1 MKDIKKSFE
10 KFKSELL
17 SKGFYDIFKAI
28 LIFVGGL
35 FSTYLI
41 SLFPLV
47 KSYLFADV
55 LIQTYLIVAFAIFT
69 ISLSFLLFSYKSRLD
84 NLIRDNN
91 LDELTGLKN
100 NKALKIVL
108 ESLIKDYK
116 DNKDNTSVILI
127 DIDDFKSFNT
137 KHGYGEADL
146 ILKNLGE
153 LLGSDKR
160 ATDETFRFFQR
171 GDEFVVI
178 AKETNLGQA
187 VQAAERKRRMISN
200 NIFSVAD
207 NNHHI
212 TVCCGVT
219 TLKKED
225 SIETLTNRVSKALE
239 EAKSIKGKNNTKSI
253 S

>member
-1 MKDIKKSFE
+1 MKHIRKSFE

-17 SKGFYDIFKAI
+17 SKGFYDIFKAV

-47 KSYLFADV
+47 KTFLFTDV
-55 LIQTYLIVAFAIFT
+55 IIPTYLIVAFAIFT
-69 ISLSFLLFSYKSRLD
+69 ISLSFLLFRYKSRLD

-100 NKALKIVL
+100 HKALKIVL
-108 ESLIKDYK
+108 ESLIKDF
-116 DNKDNTSVILI
+116 KDNTSVILI

-137 KHGYGEADL
+137 KYGYGEADL
-146 ILKNLGE
+146 ILRKLGE
-153 LLGSDKR
+153 LLASDKR

-178 AKETNLGQA
+178 ARETNLGQA
-187 VQAAERKRRMISN
+187 LQAAERKRKMVGN
-200 NIFSVAD
+200 NIFSIAD
-207 NNHHI
+207 NKHRLTI
-212 TVCCGVT
+212 CCGAT
-219 TLKKED
+219 TLRKDD
-225 SIETLTNRVSKALE
+225 SIESLTDRISKALK

>member
-1 MKDIKKSFE
+1 MRNIKKSFE

-35 FSTYLI
+35 LSTYLI
-41 SLFPLV
+41 SLFPFVKTFLV
-47 KSYLFADV
+47 SDV
-55 LIQTYLIVAFAIFT
+55 TMPMYFIITLGIFI
-69 ISLSFLLFSYKSRLD
+69 ISSLFLLFRYKSKLD
-84 NLIRDNN
+84 NLIRVNN
-91 LDELTGLKN
+91 IDELTGLKN
-100 NKALKIVL
+100 HKALKSLL
-108 ESLIKDYK
+108 EALLKNFK
-116 DNKDNTSVILI
+116 DNISVILI

-137 KHGYGEADL
+137 EYGYGEADL
-146 ILKNLGE
+146 ILKKLGE

-187 VQAAERKRRMISN
+187 LQAAERKRKMISN
-200 NIFSVAD
+200 NIFSVGD
-207 NNHHI
+207 NKHHLTI
-212 TVCCGVT
+212 CCGVT
-219 TLKKED
+219 TLKKND
-225 SIETLTNRVSKALE
+225 SIETLTDRASKALK

>member
-1 MKDIKKSFE
+1 MVF
-10 KFKSELL
+10 
-17 SKGFYDIFKAI
+17 
-28 LIFVGGL
+28 LIFR
-35 FSTYLI
+35 
-41 SLFPLV
+41 
-47 KSYLFADV
+47 
-55 LIQTYLIVAFAIFT
+55 
-69 ISLSFLLFSYKSRLD
+69 YKSKLD

-91 LDELTGLKN
+91 IDELTGLKN
-100 NKALKIVL
+100 HKALKILL
-108 ESLIKDYK
+108 ESLLKNFK
-116 DNKDNTSVILI
+116 DNISFILI

-137 KHGYGEADL
+137 EYGYGEADL
-146 ILKNLGE
+146 ILKKLGE

-187 VQAAERKRRMISN
+187 LQAAERKRKMISN
-200 NIFSVAD
+200 NIFSVGD
-207 NNHHI
+207 NKHHLTI
-212 TVCCGVT
+212 CCGVT

-225 SIETLTNRVSKALE
+225 SIEILTNRVSKALE

>member
-1 MKDIKKSFE
+1 MKHIRKSFE

-17 SKGFYDIFKAI
+17 SKGFYDIFKAV
-28 LIFVGGL
+28 LIFAGGL

-47 KSYLFADV
+47 KTFLFANV
-55 LIQTYLIVAFAIFT
+55 IIPTYLIVAFAIFT
-69 ISLSFLLFSYKSRLD
+69 ISLSFLLFRYKSRLD

-100 NKALKIVL
+100 HKALKIVL
-108 ESLIKDYK
+108 ESLIKDF
-116 DNKDNTSVILI
+116 KDNTSVILI

-137 KHGYGEADL
+137 KYGYGEADL
-146 ILKNLGE
+146 ILKKLGE

-187 VQAAERKRRMISN
+187 LQAAERKREMVGN
-200 NIFSVAD
+200 NIFSITD
-207 NNHHI
+207 NKHRLTI
-212 TVCCGVT
+212 SCGVT
-219 TLKKED
+219 TLKKDD
-225 SIETLTNRVSKALE
+225 SIESLTNRISNALK

>member
-1 MKDIKKSFE
+1 MRNIKKSFE

-17 SKGFYDIFKAI
+17 SKGFYDILKAI

-35 FSTYLI
+35 LSTYLI
-41 SLFPLV
+41 SLFPFVKTFLV
-47 KSYLFADV
+47 SNVTMPMYFIITLG
-55 LIQTYLIVAFAIFT
+55 IFI
-69 ISLSFLLFSYKSRLD
+69 ISSLFLLFRYKSKLD
-84 NLIRDNN
+84 NLIRVNN
-91 LDELTGLKN
+91 IDELTGLEN
-100 NKALKIVL
+100 HKALKILL
-108 ESLIKDYK
+108 ESLLKNFK
-116 DNKDNTSVILI
+116 DNISVILI

-137 KHGYGEADL
+137 EYGYGEADL
-146 ILKNLGE
+146 ILKKLGE

-187 VQAAERKRRMISN
+187 LQAAERKRKMISN
-200 NIFSVAD
+200 NIFSVGD
-207 NNHHI
+207 NKHHLTI
-212 TVCCGVT
+212 CCGVT
-219 TLKKED
+219 TLKKND
-225 SIETLTNRVSKALE
+225 SIETLTDRASKALK

>member
-1 MKDIKKSFE
+1 MKHITKSFE

-17 SKGFYDIFKAI
+17 SKGFYDIFKAV
-28 LIFVGGL
+28 LVFVGGL
-35 FSTYLI
+35 FSTYII

-47 KSYLFADV
+47 KTFLFAHL
-55 LIQTYLIVAFAIFT
+55 LIPTYLIVALAIFI
-69 ISLSFLLFSYKSRLD
+69 ISLSFLLFRYKSRLD

-100 NKALKIVL
+100 HKALKIVL
-108 ESLIKDYK
+108 ESLIKDF
-116 DNKDNTSVILI
+116 KDNTSVILI

-137 KHGYGEADL
+137 KYGYGEADL
-146 ILKNLGE
+146 ILRKLGE
-153 LLGSDKR
+153 LLASDKR

-178 AKETNLGQA
+178 ARETNLGQA
-187 VQAAERKRRMISN
+187 LQAAERKRKIVGN
-200 NIFSVAD
+200 NIFSIAD
-207 NNHHI
+207 NKHRLTI
-212 TVCCGVT
+212 CCGVT
-219 TLKKED
+219 TLLKDD
-225 SIETLTNRVSKALE
+225 SIESLTDRISKALK

>member
-1 MKDIKKSFE
+1 MKHISKSFE

-28 LIFVGGL
+28 VIFVGGL
-35 FSTYLI
+35 FSTYLF
-41 SLFPLV
+41 SLFPLI
-47 KSYLFADV
+47 KNFLIAD
-55 LIQTYLIVAFAIFT
+55 ISIPTYVIISLVIFFV
-69 ISLSFLLFSYKSRLD
+69 SLSFLLLRYKSRLN
-84 NLIRDNN
+84 NLIQENN
-91 LDELTGLKN
+91 IDELTGLKN
-100 NKALKIVL
+100 HKALKIIL
-108 ESLIKDYK
+108 ESFLKDFK
-116 DNKDNTSVILI
+116 DNISVILI

-137 KHGYGEADL
+137 KYSYGEADL
-146 ILKNLGE
+146 ILKKLGE

-187 VQAAERKRRMISN
+187 LQAADRKRELISN
-200 NIFSVAD
+200 NIFSIAD
-207 NNHHI
+207 NKHRLS
-212 TVCCGVT
+212 VCCGVT
-219 TLKKED
+219 TMKKED
-225 SIETLTNRVSKALE
+225 SIESLTNRVSTALK

>member
-1 MKDIKKSFE
+1 MKNIKKSFE

-35 FSTYLI
+35 LSTYLI
-41 SLFPLV
+41 SLFPFVKTFLV
-47 KSYLFADV
+47 SDV
-55 LIQTYLIVAFAIFT
+55 TMPMYFIITLGIFI
-69 ISLSFLLFSYKSRLD
+69 ISSLFLLFRYKSKLD

-91 LDELTGLKN
+91 IDELTGLKN
-100 NKALKIVL
+100 HKAFKILL
-108 ESLIKDYK
+108 ESLLKNFK
-116 DNKDNTSVILI
+116 DNISVILI

-137 KHGYGEADL
+137 EYGYGEADL
-146 ILKNLGE
+146 ILKKLGE

-187 VQAAERKRRMISN
+187 LQAAERKRKMISN
-200 NIFSVAD
+200 NIFSVGD
-207 NNHHI
+207 NKHHLTI
-212 TVCCGVT
+212 CCGVT

>member
-1 MKDIKKSFE
+1 MKNIKKSFE

-35 FSTYLI
+35 STYLI
-41 SLFPLV
+41 NFFPFLKKFLISDV
-47 KSYLFADV
+47 TMPMYFIITLGV
-55 LIQTYLIVAFAIFT
+55 LIII
-69 ISLSFLLFSYKSRLD
+69 LSFLLFRYKSRLD

-100 NKALKIVL
+100 HKALKIVL
-108 ESLIKDYK
+108 ESLIRDF
-116 DNKDNTSVILI
+116 KDNTSVILI

-137 KHGYGEADL
+137 KYGYGEADL
-146 ILKNLGE
+146 ILKKLGG

-187 VQAAERKRRMISN
+187 LQAAERKRKMISN
-200 NIFSVAD
+200 NIFSVGD
-207 NNHHI
+207 NKHHLTI
-212 TVCCGVT
+212 CCGVT
-219 TLKKED
+219 TLKKND
-225 SIETLTNRVSKALE
+225 SIETLTDRVSKALK
-239 EAKSIKGKNNTKSI
+239 EAKGVKGKNNTKSI

>member
-1 MKDIKKSFE
+1 MKNIKKSFE

-35 FSTYLI
+35 LSTYLI
-41 SLFPLV
+41 SLFPFVKTFLV
-47 KSYLFADV
+47 SDV
-55 LIQTYLIVAFAIFT
+55 TMPMYFIITLGVFI
-69 ISLSFLLFSYKSRLD
+69 ISSLFLLFRYKSKLD

-91 LDELTGLKN
+91 IDELTGLKN
-100 NKALKIVL
+100 HKDLKILL
-108 ESLIKDYK
+108 ESLLKNFK
-116 DNKDNTSVILI
+116 DNISVILI

-137 KHGYGEADL
+137 EYGYGEADL
-146 ILKNLGE
+146 ILKKLGE

-178 AKETNLGQA
+178 ARETNLGQA
-187 VQAAERKRRMISN
+187 LQAAERKRRMISN

>member
-1 MKDIKKSFE
+1 MRNIKKSFE

-17 SKGFYDIFKAI
+17 SKGFYDIFKAV
-28 LIFVGGL
+28 LIFAGGL
-35 FSTYLI
+35 LSTYLI

-47 KSYLFADV
+47 KTLIFADV
-55 LIQTYLIVAFAIFT
+55 IVPTYLIIALAIFI
-69 ISLSFLLFSYKSRLD
+69 ISLSFLLFRYKSRLD
-84 NLIRDNN
+84 NLIRDNK

-100 NKALKIVL
+100 HKALKIIL
-108 ESLIKDYK
+108 ESLIKDFK
-116 DNKDNTSVILI
+116 DDTSVILI

-137 KHGYGEADL
+137 KYGYGEADL
-146 ILKNLGE
+146 ILKKLGE

-178 AKETNLGQA
+178 ARETNLGQA
-187 VQAAERKRRMISN
+187 LQAAERKRRMISN

-219 TLKKED
+219 TLKKND
-225 SIETLTNRVSKALE
+225 SIETLTDRVSKALK
-239 EAKSIKGKNNTKSI
+239 EAKGVKGKNNTKSI